1 MSIQVKAYKTF
12 DGVFQATLETGRLSL
27 ATLNLAPGK
36 NVYGERLVRVGE
48 DEYRLWNPYKSKLA
62 AALLKNLPR
71 LPIASGNKLLY
82 LGAASGTTVSH
93 VSDIV
98 GVAGSVYAVE
108 FSPRSLRDLISHVS
122 AFRRNVFPILS
133 DARLPGKYRILME
146 AVDGLYCDVAQP
158 EQARILADN
167 ADRFLRK
174 GGYAL
179 LAIKG
184 RSIRST
190 GDLTQV
196 FEKEVEVLKGRGFEV
211 EETIPLKPYDRD
223 HVMVLSKYLPKG

>member
-1 MSIQVKAYKTF
+1 MSIQIKAYKTF
-12 DGVFQATLETGRLSL
+12 HGVFQATLETGRISL
-27 ATLNLAPGK
+27 ATRNIAPGK
-36 NVYGERLVRVGE
+36 HVYGERLVTVEE

-62 AALLKNLPR
+62 AVLLKNLPR

-93 VSDIV
+93 ISDIV
-98 GVAGSVYAVE
+98 GVTGSVYAVE
-108 FSPRSLRDLISHVS
+108 FSPRSLRELLSHVS

-167 ADRFLRK
+167 ADKFLRK

-190 GDLTQV
+190 GDLTHV
-196 FEKEVEVLKGRGFEV
+196 FEKEIAVLKRRGFKV
-211 EETIPLKPYDRD
+211 EQTVPLKPYDRD
-223 HVMVLSKYLPKG
+223 HVMVLSKYLPNG

>member
-1 MSIQVKAYKTF
+1 MNIHIKAYKPC

-27 ATLNLAPGK
+27 ATLNLTPGK
-36 NVYGERLVRVGE
+36 NVYGERLITVGE

-62 AALLKNLPR
+62 AVLLKNLPR
-71 LPIASGNKLLY
+71 LPLASGNKLLY

-93 VSDIV
+93 ISDIV
-98 GVAGSVYAVE
+98 GVTGRVYAVE
-108 FSPRSLRDLISHVS
+108 FSPRSLRDLLSHVS

-184 RSIRST
+184 RSIKST
-190 GDLTQV
+190 GDLTHV
-196 FEKEVEVLKGRGFEV
+196 FEKEIEVLRRRGFEV
-211 EETIPLKPYDRD
+211 EQTVSLKPYDRD
-223 HVMVLSKYLPKG
+223 HVMVLSKYRPEG